1 MTRFALALMLTLGA
15 LFHAV
20 TPASAQGS
28 ISVRVDAVDPQVLR
42 ATTGTRVD
50 FVNVSDRPV
59 HVQFLGD
66 RRRHQVV
73 QILGTSTIWAVFHRE
88 GPHPYEVH
96 VLDGGRERTLR
107 GMVNVGPGD
116 AEPPL
121 LECSGI
127 TVMGNCIE
135 P

>member
-15 LFHAV
+15 LSYAV
-20 TPASAQGS
+20 TPASAQAAVT
-28 ISVRVDAVDPQVLR
+28 VRVDAVDPPVLR

-50 FVNVSDRPV
+50 FVNVSERPV

-66 RRRHQVV
+66 RRRHEVV
-73 QILGTSTIWAVFHRE
+73 QSPGTSTIWAVFHRE
-88 GPHPYEVH
+88 GRHPYEVH
-96 VLDGGRERTLR
+96 LLDGGRERTLR
-107 GMVNVGPGD
+107 GVVDVGPG

-121 LECSGI
+121 PECGGI
-127 TVMGNCIE
+127 TVMGDCIV